1 MADNEQAEAPKGKK
15 SMIIVIVLVAVI
27 AGGAG
32 IAVPMLLNKPAE
44 TVAGEEEVAEAETPP
59 GAEALYRGIHPP
71 LLINFLDERGKGRFL
86 QMSLEVMSRDQAV
99 IDAMEAHDAVVRSQ
113 LILLFGDVK
122 LADLNSREGKA
133 NLLVMALDEINRI
146 LTEQTGAAGVEAVY
160 FTNLVVQ

>member
-1 MADNEQAEAPKGKK
+1 MADNEQAEAPKSKK
-15 SMIIVIVLVAVI
+15 GMIIVIVLVAII

-32 IAVPMLLNKPAE
+32 VAVPMFLNKPAE
-44 TVAGEEEVAEAETPP
+44 TAVDAEAEPVAETPP

-86 QMSLEVMSRDQAV
+86 QMSLEVMSREQSV

-113 LILLFGDVK
+113 LILLFGDVQ
-122 LADLNSREGKA
+122 LADLNSREGKTK
-133 NLLVMALDEINRI
+133 LLDMALEEINKI
-146 LTEQTGAAGVEAVY
+146 LAEQTGESGVEAVY